1 MMAPAKLKELKEQL
15 QELLDNR
22 LIQLSV
28 SLWRALVLFVKKNDE
43 SLRLCIDYR
52 ELNQITMKN
61 KYSFPRSNDL
71 GNVLRNMVALVIL
84 WEFSKQV
91 LMEFL

>member
-28 SLWRALVLFVKKNDE
+28 SLWRALALFVKKNDE

>member
-1 MMAPAKLKELKEQL
+1 MAPAKLKELKEQL